1 MFEKIFGEKQITK
14 KDIAAVVVLL
24 LALIA
29 LFYFNPDY
37 SQIISQSQQIETGY
51 LVNQMNESDYYYIDN
66 GKSRVVGIKKD
77 KVSFML
83 SSGGE
88 GSFYQAE
95 DLCVDPSDNSF
106 YVLSVDWDLSGYLLA
121 SERILH
127 YDANGNYMETVYEEL
142 YQPSDEV
149 NKHRLFDLRM
159 YGDEISFV
167 RADDTSV
174 CLCKVKAGNVY
185 SQEKYPFADAWVYLQ
200 NFAHDDAG
208 HFYGID
214 KRGRILSFADEKDT
228 VFYESP
234 ENSEEVLYDLDID
247 SDGEVV
253 YVDIYQGRICKVD
266 SRNSST
272 AILTQGSVTGQ
283 ECDGIGAEVSNV
295 FCSKN
300 AMATIYNGS
309 AVFFGTDGTI
319 TKQVASF
326 SKGAGMWIEN
336 AIAIVI
342 LLLHSMIL
350 VYVLLRALFYF
361 RIHRPVVSM
370 SVILEVM
377 LIVYTIFLSAGIIS
391 GVSVPFEHSYFESTT
406 GQLKDMALTG
416 ANRFEPRWLEG
427 VHNAKD
433 FMNGDYKN
441 ISKLMHDITTD
452 NHDADSRYGAE
463 IDIVDSEGRAYA
475 LCYTDNSIGT
485 YFPLDEWTKQEV
497 QKIMDTGIAT
507 ESEPTVSAGGTFL
520 FGRAP
525 IYDGDRVVGVF
536 AVAQDNFRV
545 KESFN
550 NVILNIIISVI
561 LALIAIIFLFNEGF
575 TLVPQWRQKNRKGGP
590 TIGGH
595 PIPLHMLRIMAFTIA
610 FVLNM
615 TSSFLSVYTSSF
627 WRESLGIPESLAGAI
642 PLFANAILVAVSAL
656 FCPVL
661 LRKLGFR
668 DLTAIGILCSASGD
682 CLAGFSNGYVAIVM
696 ALFLNGAGFGILMN
710 SISIAI
716 SMIDQSEHRQVGF
729 AGYNAGYV
737 AGTNSG
743 MIFGSFL
750 AGVLAYNQVF
760 YVTTALWLA
769 QMILFVKV
777 GKEIISKETINKEN
791 IGKKS
796 SGKKYVGNVQNRGM
810 GKKKLPKYP
819 ISGLIYVLIISVPYA
834 MIGSFQYYYIP
845 ILSERLGYNEKYAS
859 LLMVIFAIC
868 GVLLGNTLSLYMW
881 KQLKRRA
888 IYPAVLMALTAWLII
903 AWTSDL
909 RIIGAAM
916 VLLGVSFSF
925 GLSVM
930 VEAYLQIGQVK
941 KLGEDTAM
949 SIYNFATGIGQ
960 SFSSIVC
967 GLILGAG
974 MLFGMSV
981 FAGICVIFLVVYW
994 LFYRQEVE

>member
-1 MFEKIFGEKQITK
+1 MPALPYYLWGTRDVIEVNRLEECPSIEKCKRIH
-14 KDIAAVVVLL
+14 
-24 LALIA
+24 
-29 LFYFNPDY
+29 
-37 SQIISQSQQIETGY
+37 
-51 LVNQMNESDYYYIDN
+51 N
-66 GKSRVVGIKKD
+66 GKFHLHS
-77 KVSFML
+77 ML
-83 SSGGE
+83 FPQRGGE

-95 DLCVDPSDNSF
+95 DLCVDSSDHSF

-127 YDANGNYMETVYEEL
+127 YDANGKYIETTYEES

-174 CLCKVKAGNVY
+174 CLCKVKNGQVY
-185 SQEKYPFADAWVYLQ
+185 WQKEYEFADAWVYLQ
-200 NFAHDDAG
+200 NFAHDAAD
-208 HFYGID
+208 HVYGID
-214 KRGRILSFADEKDT
+214 KRGRILSFEEESDS

-234 ENSEEVLYDLDID
+234 ENSGEVLYDLDIT

-253 YVDIYQGRICKVD
+253 YVDIYHGRICRVD
-266 SRNSST
+266 SKDSST
-272 AILTQGSVTGQ
+272 AILTQGTVTGK
-283 ECDGIGAEVSNV
+283 DNNGIGAEVSNV
-295 FCSKN
+295 FCYEN
-300 AMATIYNGS
+300 ILATIYNGN
-309 AVFFGTDGTI
+309 AVFFTKDGTI
-319 TKQVASF
+319 IKQIDSF
-326 SKGAGMWIEN
+326 SKGTGMWIEH

-342 LLLHSMIL
+342 FMIL
-350 VYVLLRALFYF
+350 LGCFVYAVFRVLFYF
-361 RIHRPVVSM
+361 RVHRPVIAM
-370 SVILEVM
+370 SVVLEGL
-377 LIVYTIFLSAGIIS
+377 LIVYTVFLSAGIIS
-391 GVSVPFEHSYFESTT
+391 GVSVPFQRSYFESTT

-416 ANRFEPRWLEG
+416 ANRFEPKWLEG
-427 VHNAKD
+427 VQSAKD
-433 FMNGDYKN
+433 FMGEDYTN
-441 ISKLMHDITTD
+441 ISNLMHAITTD
-452 NHDADSRYGAE
+452 NHDEDSRYGAE
-463 IDIVDSEGRAYA
+463 IDIIDSDGRAYA

-485 YFPLDEWTKQEV
+485 YYPLDEWTKQEV
-497 QKIMDTGIAT
+497 QEIIDTGRAT

-525 IYDGDRVVGVF
+525 IYDGDKVVGVF

-545 KESFN
+545 KESFD
-550 NVILNIIISVI
+550 NVIRNITISI
-561 LALIAIIFLFNEGF
+561 LLALIAIIFLFNEGF
-575 TLVPQWRQKNRKGGP
+575 TLAPQLRQKTRKDGP

-595 PIPLHMLRIMAFTIA
+595 PVPLYMLRIMAFTIA

-627 WRESLGIPESLAGAI
+627 WNESLGIPESLAGAI

-656 FCPVL
+656 FCPAL
-661 LRKLGFR
+661 LRKIGFR
-668 DLTAIGILCSASGD
+668 GLTAIGILCSASGD
-682 CLAGFSNGYVAIVM
+682 CLAGFSNRYVAIVL

-729 AGYNAGYV
+729 AGYNAGYT
-737 AGTNSG
+737 AGSNSG

-750 AGVLAYNQVF
+750 AGVLAYHQIF

-769 QMILFVKV
+769 QMVLFVKV
-777 GKEIISKETINKEN
+777 GKEIVSKENVRKESV
-791 IGKKS
+791 GKESK
-796 SGKKYVGNVQNRGM
+796 VQ
-810 GKKKLPKYP
+810 KQKWQSVYP
-819 ISGLIYVLIISVPYA
+819 VKGFLYVLIISVPYA

-845 ILSERLGYNEKYAS
+845 ILSEQLGYNEKYAS

-868 GVLLGNTLSLYMW
+868 GVLLGNRLSLYMW
-881 KQLKRRA
+881 KQLKRKA
-888 IYPAVLMALTAWLII
+888 IYFAVLLALAAWLII

-916 VLLGVSFSF
+916 ILLGVSFSF

-930 VEAYLQIGQVK
+930 VEAYLQIKQVQ

-949 SIYNFATGIGQ
+949 SVYNFATGIGQ

-974 MLFGMSV
+974 MLFGMSI
-981 FAGICVIFLVVYW
+981 FAGICVVFLVVYW